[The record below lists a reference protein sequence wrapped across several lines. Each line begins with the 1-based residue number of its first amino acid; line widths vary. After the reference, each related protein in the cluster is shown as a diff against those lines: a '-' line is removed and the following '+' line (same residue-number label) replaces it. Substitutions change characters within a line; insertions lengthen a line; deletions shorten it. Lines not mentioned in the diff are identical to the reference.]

1 MSTERDNGR
10 LSRSEELQRLDREV
24 TGNAVNARTDDT
36 RRVTQGDSERLDRKY
51 AAGDADRSES

>member
-1 MSTERDNGR
+1 MNTERDNDR

-24 TGNAVNARTDDT
+24 TGNAVNARNDDT
-36 RRVTQGDSERLDRKY
+36 RRVTQGDAERLDRKY